1 MNLSLLKK
9 YLRYITL
16 RPMTVR
22 GQRLRDC
29 GVLSP
34 EWDIYFTSLPKAQ
47 GQSQKGEV
55 KQSEEK
61 VRF

>member
-1 MNLSLLKK
+1 
-9 YLRYITL
+9 
-16 RPMTVR
+16 MTVR